1 MTGINE
7 VFKLVHRKDFLKSG
21 DSRYAEI
28 DAPIPIGYGQTNSQ
42 PSTVRQML
50 AWLDVHDG
58 QKVLD
63 VGSGSG
69 WTTAL
74 LSRLVGPSGHVY
86 AVEIVPELVEF
97 GRDNCRRIDVKNA
110 EFYEA
115 GSSYGLPQYSP
126 YDRILVSAAANSLPL
141 EIIDQLV
148 IGGKAVIPVMDDIL
162 EVYKIGGKRFD
173 IVKHPGYIFV
183 PLLKPYRESRD

>member
-7 VFKLVHRKDFLKSG
+7 AFKSVHRKDFLKSG
-21 DSRYAEI
+21 DSRYVEI

-50 AWLDVHDG
+50 GWLDVRDG

-115 GSSYGLPQYSP
+115 GSSY
-126 YDRILVSAAANSLPL
+126 
-141 EIIDQLV
+141 
-148 IGGKAVIPVMDDIL
+148 
-162 EVYKIGGKRFD
+162 VYPNMPRMTE
-173 IVKHPGYIFV
+173 Y
-183 PLLKPYRESRD
+183 